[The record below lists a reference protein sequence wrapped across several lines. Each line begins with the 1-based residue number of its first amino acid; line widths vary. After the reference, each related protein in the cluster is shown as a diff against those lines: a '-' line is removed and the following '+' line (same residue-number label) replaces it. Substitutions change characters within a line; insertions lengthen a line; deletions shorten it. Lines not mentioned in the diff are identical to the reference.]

1 MAASSPPA
9 ATGSSPGAAE
19 PGTPWLSETLRREQG
34 SESHP
39 FWSTSTTPEAKLP
52 WECCPQPPPWCGV
65 TVRRH
70 PCTCLPSGLP
80 QPPAVPIPSQAQ
92 RAPWSSV
99 PPASCCSL
107 LWGVPSNP
115 GTGCAGAP
123 CPSVPLPLT
132 RTVGGAAG
140 MNYISAK
147 EDVFPSERV
156 ALEGGAVVQVCGNDF

>member
-19 PGTPWLSETLRREQG
+19 PGTPWLSETIRREQG

-70 PCTCLPSGLP
+70 PCTCLPSWAASATSCAHPFPGPESPLELCPSCILLFLAVGSAQQPWDRLCRCSLP
-80 QPPAVPIPSQAQ
+80 Q
-92 RAPWSSV
+92 
-99 PPASCCSL
+99 
-107 LWGVPSNP
+107 
-115 GTGCAGAP
+115 
-123 CPSVPLPLT
+123 CPSAPDRDSGRSCWHELLLCQGRCV
-132 RTVGGAAG
+132 
-140 MNYISAK
+140 S
-147 EDVFPSERV
+147 F
-156 ALEGGAVVQVCGNDF
+156 

>member
-1 MAASSPPA
+1 MALGASGRVVAASSPPA

-19 PGTPWLSETLRREQG
+19 PGTPWLSETIRREQG

-92 RAPWSSV
+92 RALG
-99 PPASCCSL
+99 ALSL
-107 LWGVPSNP
+107 LHPAVPCC
-115 GTGCAGAP
+115 GE
-123 CPSVPLPLT
+123 CPATL
-132 RTVGGAAG
+132 GQA
-140 MNYISAK
+140 
-147 EDVFPSERV
+147 
-156 ALEGGAVVQVCGNDF
+156 VQVLPAPVSLCP